1 MSSGAVKIGVTM
13 KKLMLGLMLMG
24 FAGGALAI
32 DSAELETRIQNLT
45 GLFQAMQDKPEA
57 AVPPD
62 VLKDAKGIILLDVG
76 KGGLGFAYQHGSG
89 VAMVRDPNTG
99 KWSAPGFV
107 ELNAASFG
115 IQGGGEQAFVVVVIT
130 TTNAA
135 ARLTEKNFTP
145 GAEARGT
152 AGYSSQGVQSKI
164 TREQKDALVYSDRNG
179 LFAGASVKLGGL
191 SPDNDANTVYY
202 SKSVTMEGI
211 LLNHEVERSKSADDL
226 IKAINDQSK
235 AKQ

>member
-1 MSSGAVKIGVTM
+1 M
-13 KKLMLGLMLMG
+13 KRLMLGLMLMG

-32 DSAELETRIQNLT
+32 DSAELDTRIQNLT

-62 VLKDAKGIILLDVG
+62 VLRDAKGIVLLDVG

-99 KWSAPGFV
+99 KWSTPGFV

-115 IQGGGEQAFVVVVIT
+115 VQGGGEQAFIVVILT

-135 ARLTEKNFTP
+135 RRLIESNFTP

-164 TREQKDALVYSDRNG
+164 TDAQKEALIYSDRNG

-191 SPDNDANTVYY
+191 NPDNSANTVYY
-202 SKSVTMEGI
+202 AKSLTMEDI
-211 LLNHEVERSKSADDL
+211 LFSHQADTTKPGQDL
-226 IKAINDQSK
+226 IQAINDQSK
-235 AKQ
+235 AKSP